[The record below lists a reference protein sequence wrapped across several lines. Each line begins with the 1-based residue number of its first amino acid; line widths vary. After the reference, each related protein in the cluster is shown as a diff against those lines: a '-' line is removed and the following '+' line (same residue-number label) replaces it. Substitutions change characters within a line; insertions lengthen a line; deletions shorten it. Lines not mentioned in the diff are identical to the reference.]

1 MEIERL
7 TIPEVILFYPEKHQ
21 DKRGYFSETYNKK
34 SLIDLGVNI
43 DFKQDNHALSYSKG
57 TIRGLHFQIP
67 PFDQDKLIRVI
78 AGAIYDVAVDI
89 RFNSPTFGQYVSA
102 IIDSKKCNQ
111 ILVPSGFAHGLCT
124 LDPNT
129 EVIYKV
135 NNYYSQQHDKGIVWD
150 DSAIGINW
158 PVADAD
164 VVVSEKD
171 LKLPLLSDLPSYFD

>member
-1 MEIERL
+1 MN
-7 TIPEVILFYPEKHQ
+7 KHTRIGTGF
-21 DKRGYFSETYNKK
+21 KNFKFITARA
-34 SLIDLGVNI
+34 LIDLGVNI

-111 ILVPSGFAHGLCT
+111 ILVPSGFAHGL
-124 LDPNT
+124 
-129 EVIYKV
+129 
-135 NNYYSQQHDKGIVWD
+135 
-150 DSAIGINW
+150 
-158 PVADAD
+158 
-164 VVVSEKD
+164 
-171 LKLPLLSDLPSYFD
+171 